1 MLYLCLGR
9 VKFNGCSIKLLYQQ
23 RSYRYKNSSQFSNI
37 KLQDKI
43 LQDFINLTSQKN
55 IVIFIC
61 TVFDSKISTREKQ
74 IDQLLQLINNNLRVG
89 LFSACGYTSLL
100 TVAEQIRNHEN
111 VLLDLSLHFADSLI
125 LQ

>member
-1 MLYLCLGR
+1 MDETLNYYISNEVIG
-9 VKFNGCSIKLLYQQ
+9 IKIHP
-23 RSYRYKNSSQFSNI
+23 RFSNI
-37 KLQDKI
+37 NLQDKI

-61 TVFDSKISTREKQ
+61 TVFDSKISTRENQ
-74 IDQLLQLINNNLRVG
+74 IDQLLQLINNNPRGRFVLLHG
-89 LFSACGYTSLL
+89 GYTSLL
-100 TVAEQIRNHEN
+100 TVVEQIRNHEN